1 MSEIDTGVQK
11 NASIGSE
18 MPRDAMGVAETFSDR
33 CGNSGNSG
41 VQDLSEDDTSLIP
54 DRNITLNHHDGIV
67 TVDWKTAPD
76 GYDVILCQGNREI
89 TRQQVINPP
98 TSFPTAS
105 WPAGTYCMKV
115 RVRGSDRLPIGEI
128 GCEPC
133 IIKLPAPSNI
143 AFFYDGNAQK
153 LRVTWDEVA
162 GATNYR
168 VEIVQVFNPDAP
180 LSDRNAY
187 ELDVSALDGK
197 TITYQAWVQ
206 AKGDAQHI
214 DSNIGKSAA
223 TLSPLPAP
231 QNVTQSYKI
240 TASEP
245 SDRQELLAIWEAVEH
260 AIGYRIQVVN
270 LDTQEVIAQQVLDGS
285 TQTSHTFDTHQ
296 FFTGSAGD
304 YQVWVKARGNDR
316 YLDSAFAPAQ
326 TSIRRLA
333 PPKGVR
339 QFSDIE
345 AEGDPSG
352 ELDRQHRTLL
362 MAEWNVVPQA
372 NGYSAQVVKVDSNQN
387 AIDVVA
393 QFWEARFPETPS
405 DASLKTVQF
414 QTQNFADT
422 QEVQYQVWVK
432 ATGDDQTLDSAFA
445 RAEPQVTR
453 LAAPTNIELGITTT
467 VLSASWDAVPK
478 ASKYYTQV
486 VNVDRGGAI
495 VSQQFVFIPL
505 EGQPLSVSFETVN
518 FTTVQTSKYQIWVK
532 AISNDNQTLDSAFG
546 QPKESIPLANIVTDT
561 LQGGGQNDAFPQ

>member
-18 MPRDAMGVAETFSDR
+18 MPRDAMGAAETFSAR

-54 DRNITLNHHDGIV
+54 DRNITLNHDDGIV
-67 TVDWKTAPD
+67 TVDWKTSPD

-98 TSFPTAS
+98 TSFATAS
-105 WPAGTYCMKV
+105 WPAGTYCVKV
-115 RVRGSDRLPIGEI
+115 RVRGSDRLPIREI

-153 LRVTWDEVA
+153 LRVTWDEVV

-180 LSDRNAY
+180 LSTGNSY
-187 ELDVSALDGK
+187 ELDTSALDRK

-245 SDRQELLAIWEAVEH
+245 SAIKELMAMWDAVEH

-270 LDTQEVIAQQVLDGS
+270 LDTQEVIAQKILDSG
-285 TQTSHTFDTHQ
+285 TQTTHTFDADG
-296 FFTGSAGD
+296 FVTGSAGD

-333 PPKGVR
+333 PPKGLR

-345 AEGDPSG
+345 EQGDPSG
-352 ELDRQHRTLL
+352 ELDREQRTVLI
-362 MAEWNVVPQA
+362 AEWNVVPQA
-372 NGYSAQVVKVDSNQN
+372 NGYSAQVVKVDINQN
-387 AIDVVA
+387 AIEVVA
-393 QFWEARFPETPS
+393 QFWEARFPQTSS
-405 DASLKTVQF
+405 DAKTVQF
-414 QTQNFADT
+414 QTQNFADN
-422 QEVQYQVWVK
+422 QEVRYQVWVK

-445 RAEPQVTR
+445 RAEPLVTR

-486 VNVDRGGAI
+486 VNVDRGNAV
-495 VSQQFVFIPL
+495 VSQQLVFLPP
-505 EGQPLSVSFETVN
+505 EGQSLSVSFETRN
-518 FTTVQTSKYQIWVK
+518 FTTQETSKYQIWVK
-532 AISNDNQTLDSAFG
+532 AISNDNLSLDSAFG
-546 QPKESIPLANIVTDT
+546 QSKESIPLANIVTDT
-561 LQGGGQNDAFPQ
+561 LEGGGQNDAVPQ